1 MPRNPQCP
9 AMHIFALVQICAKN
23 VCSRVFGFLCT
34 ACAGGN
40 LACAKICTGQFVRIL
55 CLKSL
60 CRKPGKLRT
69 GSGGT
74 SQDLHKSCR
83 RGTFLVKIC
92 TSCAEGKSACV
103 KFSTNV
109 QRPEKLCMPRLGAK
123 ALFFWPTKP
132 RLSPEDLENE

>member
-1 MPRNPQCP
+1 
-9 AMHIFALVQICAKN
+9 MHIFALVQICAKN
-23 VCSRVFGFLCT
+23 VCSRVFGFARLCMKQFFLCHFCT

-40 LACAKICTGQFVRIL
+40 LACATICTGKLVRIL

-74 SQDLHKSCR
+74 SQDLHKSCS

-109 QRPEKLCMPRLGAK
+109 QGPGKLCIPRLESYPVAYMI
-123 ALFFWPTKP
+123 P
-132 RLSPEDLENE
+132 